1 MKYIIVHADGLTDL
15 SPDESGKK
23 TPLQSAATP
32 HMDRLANAGEFGLV
46 TVPGDTSTGGDVMA
60 LALLGY
66 DPRKMYVGPAPF
78 EAAGLG
84 IAVGEHDV
92 VYRCNMVTL
101 ANSSATKGSPLDI
114 KKFGP
119 SIMMEDDAAEGMED
133 EQARELI
140 EAINEQLGSE
150 TIQFYPGKHPRH
162 LMVWVGGKTRA
173 VCVDPQDLIGKPVAD
188 SLPSGD
194 GSDILRKLMEASLLI
209 LGPHPVNDER
219 REAGLKPVNCL
230 WLWGQGRVPQ
240 LTSPIVEREMTGAII
255 STSDVHRGIGICAG
269 LDPVDVD
276 EPVTP
281 GETGFRSRGE
291 AALKE
296 LRKKDLVYLHAHVPD
311 DFADGDV
318 KSKVKMI
325 EEFDEKIVGAV
336 LGGLSK
342 ALPFRV
348 LLVCGATGARKRTS
362 SRVGPAQALY
372 VLADGPIQPNAKS
385 ERFSEAMT
393 QILQTAP
400 RDATKLINRLI
411 PRV

>member
-1 MKYIIVHADGLTDL
+1 MKYIIVHADGLIDL
-15 SPDESGKK
+15 SPEESGGKP
-23 TPLQSAATP
+23 PLQRAATP
-32 HMDRLANAGEFGLV
+32 HMDRLATAGEFGFV
-46 TVPGDTSTGGDVMA
+46 TVPGEASAGGDVMA

-101 ANSSATKGSPLDI
+101 ANSAATKGPPMDI
-114 KKFGP
+114 KKFSP
-119 SIMMEDDAAEGMED
+119 SVIMEDDAAEGMED

-173 VCVDPQDLIGKPVAD
+173 ACVDPQDLIGKPVAD

-209 LGPHPVNDER
+209 LGPHPINDER
-219 REAGLKPVNCL
+219 LEARLKPVNCV

-240 LTSPIVEREMTGAII
+240 LTSPIVERDMTGAII

-276 EPVTP
+276 EPVALGKTS
-281 GETGFRSRGE
+281 FRSRGE
-291 AALKE
+291 AALRE
-296 LRKKDLVYLHAHVPD
+296 LSKKDLVYLHAHVPD
-311 DFADGDV
+311 EIADGDV
-318 KSKVKMI
+318 KCKVKMI
-325 EEFDEKIVGAV
+325 EEFDEQIVGAV

-342 ALPFRV
+342 APPFRV
-348 LLVCGATGARKRTS
+348 LLVCGATGPMKQTS
-362 SRVGPAQALY
+362 SRVGPAQAVY
-372 VLADGPIQPNAKS
+372 VLADGPIQPNVKP

-393 QILQTAP
+393 QVLQTSP

>member
-1 MKYIIVHADGLTDL
+1 MKYIILHADGLTDL
-15 SPDESGKK
+15 LDASGGTSP
-23 TPLQSAATP
+23 LARAATP
-32 HMDRLANAGEFGLV
+32 HMDRLANAGEVGRV
-46 TVPGDTSTGGDVMA
+46 TVAGDATGGGDVMA

-101 ANSSATKGSPLDI
+101 ANPAATKGPVADI
-114 KKFGP
+114 KKFSP
-119 SIMMEDDAAEGMED
+119 SVVMEDDAAEGMED

-140 EAINEQLGSE
+140 EAVNEQLGSE

-162 LMVWVGGKTRA
+162 LMVWVGGKARA
-173 VCVDPQDLIGKPVAD
+173 VCVDPQDIIGKPVAD

-230 WLWGQGRVPQ
+230 WLWGQGRAPQ
-240 LTSPIVEREMTGAII
+240 LTSPIAEREMTGAII
-255 STSDVHRGIGICAG
+255 SSSDVHRGIGLCAG
-269 LDPVDVD
+269 LDPVDLD
-276 EPVTP
+276 EPSAP
-281 GETGFRSRGE
+281 GETNFRGRGE
-291 AALKE
+291 AALRE
-296 LRKKDLVYLHAHVPD
+296 LGTKDLVYLHAHVLD
-311 DFADGDV
+311 EIANGDV
-318 KSKVKMI
+318 KSQVKII
-325 EEFDEKIVGAV
+325 EDFDEKIVGTV
-336 LGGLSK
+336 LGGLAK
-342 ALPFRV
+342 VPAFRM
-348 LLVCGATGARKRTS
+348 LLVSGPAAPRTRTS
-362 SRVGPAQALY
+362 SRLGPAQALY
-372 VLADGPIQPNAKS
+372 VLADGPIQAGTKP
-385 ERFSEAMT
+385 ERFTEAMT
-393 QILQTAP
+393 EALQAPP

>member
-1 MKYIIVHADGLTDL
+1 MKYIILHADGLADL
-15 SPDESGKK
+15 LEASGG
-23 TPLQSAATP
+23 TSPLQSAATP
-32 HMDRLANAGEFGLV
+32 HMDRLVNAGESGCV
-46 TVPGDTSTGGDVMA
+46 TVAGDAPGGGDVMA

-101 ANSSATKGSPLDI
+101 TNPAATKGSATDI

-119 SIMMEDDAAEGMED
+119 SVVMEDDAIEGMED

-140 EAINEQLGSE
+140 EAVNEQLGSE

-162 LMVWVGGKTRA
+162 LMVWVGGKARA
-173 VCVDPQDLIGKPVAD
+173 VCVDPQDIVGKTVLE

-230 WLWGQGRVPQ
+230 WLWGQGRAPQ
-240 LTSPIVEREMTGAII
+240 LASPIAEREMTGAII
-255 STSDVHRGIGICAG
+255 SASDVHRGIGMCAG
-269 LDPVDVD
+269 LDPVDLE
-276 EPVTP
+276 EPFEQ
-281 GETGFRSRGE
+281 GETNFRSRGE
-291 AALKE
+291 AVLRE
-296 LRKKDLVYLHAHVPD
+296 LGKKDLVYLHAHVPD
-311 DFADGDV
+311 AIANGDV
-318 KSKVKMI
+318 KSQVKMI

-336 LGGLSK
+336 LGGLAK
-342 ALPFRV
+342 APAFRL
-348 LLVCGATGARKRTS
+348 LLVCGAAGPRKRTS
-362 SRVGPAQALY
+362 SGIAPAQALY
-372 VLADGPIQPNAKS
+372 VLADGPIQAGTKP
-385 ERFSEAMT
+385 ERFSEVMRQAFH
-393 QILQTAP
+393 APP

-411 PRV
+411 SRV

>member
-15 SPDESGKK
+15 PPEEKGGK

-32 HMDRLANAGEFGLV
+32 YMDRLANVGELGLV
-46 TVPGDTSTGGDVMA
+46 TVPGDASAGGDVMA

-101 ANSSATKGSPLDI
+101 ANSAATKGSPTDI

-119 SIMMEDDAAEGMED
+119 SVIMEDDAAEGIED

-140 EAINEQLGSE
+140 EAVNEQLGSE

-162 LMVWVGGKTRA
+162 LMVWVGGKARA
-173 VCVDPQDLIGKPVAD
+173 VCADPQDLIGKPVAD
-188 SLPSGD
+188 SLPAGD

-209 LGPHPVNDER
+209 LGPHPINDER

-230 WLWGQGRVPQ
+230 WLWGQGRAPQ
-240 LTSPIVEREMTGAII
+240 LVSPIAERDMTGAII

-269 LDPVDVD
+269 LEAVDIE
-276 EPVTP
+276 EPAAA
-281 GETGFRSRGE
+281 GEMSFRSRGE

-296 LRKKDLVYLHAHVPD
+296 LGKKDLVYLHAHVSEEI
-311 DFADGDV
+311 ADGDV
-318 KSKVKMI
+318 KSKVKAI
-325 EEFDEKIVGAV
+325 EEFDEKILGTV

-342 ALPFRV
+342 APPFRV
-348 LLVCGATGARKRTS
+348 LLVCEATRPRKRTS
-362 SRVGPAQALY
+362 SGLGPVQALY
-372 VLADGPIQPNAKS
+372 VLADGPIQPNAKP
-385 ERFSEAMT
+385 ERFSDAMT
-393 QILQTAP
+393 QVLQAAP